1 MWVARQQ
8 LLEQAKDQINV
19 QATLMCLVNHDS
31 AQIGNL
37 PVDNP
42 VDQCTICDVDQPV
55 PPV

>member
-8 LLEQAKDQINV
+8 LLEQTQDQVNV
-19 QATLMCLVNHDS
+19 QAALMCLVNHYK